1 MPLQIS
7 KAPRLQDLDYCLLAN
22 DFQVNMGFAEVL
34 PRGTWIIVASYTK
47 RLSKPYGVDLTPCH
61 IHSHFTFIS
70 GSIE

>member
-7 KAPRLQDLDYCLLAN
+7 KVPSLQDLDYHLLAH
-22 DFQVNMGFAEVL
+22 DFQVNVGFAEVL
-34 PRGTWIIVASYTK
+34 PHGTWIIVTNYTK
-47 RLSKPYGVDLTPCH
+47 RLNEPYGVDLTPCR